1 MIINSFERN
10 PATAKVPGMSTGEQ
24 GTKKRC
30 KVEKHFGKSLH
41 VVVFTFLEAGAAK
54 PRTQS
59 CTKSIRPTGR
69 H

>member
-30 KVEKHFGKSLH
+30 KVEKYFGKSLH
-41 VVVFTFLEAGAAK
+41 VVVFTFLEVGATK
-54 PRTQS
+54 PCTQS
-59 CTKSIRPTGR
+59 CTKTSWATGK